1 MHLEVFQVTVV
12 RDKLTVGVITQRLLM
27 IFLVASQ
34 PMTVNSVWK
43 ILYGSDNAR
52 SCRAAQR
59 AKLVDICSV
68 LESLGLVRKCV
79 VRNGKDRIS
88 AFQYTGPQ
96 VRGQYLTQEEARTLP
111 AGRKVGERQGDSKET
126 AGN

>member
-1 MHLEVFQVTVV
+1 
-12 RDKLTVGVITQRLLM
+12 M

-43 ILYGSDNAR
+43 ILYGRDNVR

-68 LESLGLVRKCV
+68 LDSLGLVRKCV

-111 AGRKVGERQGDSKET
+111 TGRKLGERQGDSINYERKEGELHR
-126 AGN
+126 AVREIAELCQ